1 MKIYKAILL
10 KDTSNPF
17 WSMGKGTEMRIKHRA
32 YSEQGE
38 VFEMLGDW
46 DGERLILSSE
56 VQIVGVEDGP
66 TEPPLDL
73 QPYEMVEH
81 PKHYNNYSVE
91 VIDMMERIY
100 GTKDTIA
107 FCEMNAFKYRMR
119 LGTKPDNSIEQ
130 DLAKEKWYIDKA
142 KELRAK
148 LQKYESSL

>member
-1 MKIYKAILL
+1 MTIVIC
-10 KDTSNPF
+10 
-17 WSMGKGTEMRIKHRA
+17 RA
-32 YSEQGE
+32 YVVNVIIRNQEEKRMKQRSDNSYDH
-38 VFEMLGDW
+38 VN
-46 DGERLILSSE
+46 
-56 VQIVGVEDGP
+56 
-66 TEPPLDL
+66 
-73 QPYEMVEH
+73 H
-81 PKHYNNYSVE
+81 PSHYNNYSVE